1 MTRLLYAEWIKL
13 TTIPLPWIL
22 LPVAVLI
29 SAAAV
34 AGATL
39 SASSANI
46 ALASDDG
53 VRRAL
58 HVTGTGAILV
68 LVLGII
74 IAAGEYKTQAAVD
87 TFLTTPRRYR
97 VVLAKLITAGMAGL
111 VIGVLSAGT
120 ALSVAIWLFD
130 REGATLPLDSEEVW
144 STLTGTVLYAVLYGL
159 LGIALGS
166 LFRNQVAVIV
176 GALAWL
182 LVVEQILINTFDEDV
197 NWLPG
202 AAGQAIVRTPSPGL
216 LDPGQGALLLLG
228 YAGLITALALGVSLR
243 RDA

>member
-1 MTRLLYAEWIKL
+1 MTRLLQAEWLKL
-13 TTIPLPWIL
+13 ITVRLPWVL
-22 LPVAVLI
+22 VPMAVLI

-39 SASSANI
+39 SASSAGI
-46 ALASDDG
+46 ELGSDEG

-74 IAAGEYKTQAAVD
+74 VAAGEYKTQAAVD

-97 VVLAKLITAGMAGL
+97 VVVAKLITAGTAGL
-111 VIGVLSAGT
+111 IIGAIAAGT
-120 ALSVAIWLFD
+120 ALVVAIWLFD
-130 REGATLPLDSEEVW
+130 REGATLPLDSSEVW

-166 LFRNQVAVIV
+166 LFRNQVGVIV

-182 LVVEQILINTFDEDV
+182 LVIEQILINTFNDDV

-216 LDPGQGALLLLG
+216 LDPGQGALVLLG
-228 YAGLITALALGVSLR
+228 YAAVITVLALGVSLR